1 MASNGVLRRRLRLL
15 LLLCSLG
22 GDAAWQLQP
31 TRWQPA
37 PARCRRSCRASVA
50 AIDGGEQVAPL
61 VQSHGNTSASETSAA
76 AETLLNALDSW
87 MRLQTIESVLP
98 RAQAKALLL
107 DLRDDRRF
115 WAQQRTQFNVVW
127 VSLEKA
133 LRVEERP
140 LSELLGEMTSDRLL
154 DAIEEMDDD
163 PALINAVLRSEIVE
177 KLLGKV
183 LYEGIFEFVQRAD
196 LLGNIFAQLPL
207 LGAIRM
213 QMLKTARSQLD
224 AVLGDSL
231 ARFLGEYTASAAESA
246 SAFLL
251 SPETASARRR
261 ARRSA
266 AAKLLAKPVR
276 DLVQISDIEMA
287 LVRDAAWSAIQE
299 FRLPHEEELVD
310 RLYDEFGHQPFTI
323 LLPSSATASRGD
335 APLFSRGRSV
345 LHSIIER
352 FLASGGWSEWAASGG
367 LAASAAVGLELQA
380 AKAREPLPPPSNGKP
395 KKQPPQPPPDPSKWD
410 GWD

>member
-1 MASNGVLRRRLRLL
+1 M
-15 LLLCSLG
+15 
-22 GDAAWQLQP
+22 
-31 TRWQPA
+31 
-37 PARCRRSCRASVA
+37 
-50 AIDGGEQVAPL
+50 
-61 VQSHGNTSASETSAA
+61 
-76 AETLLNALDSW
+76 
-87 MRLQTIESVLP
+87 
-98 RAQAKALLL
+98 
-107 DLRDDRRF
+107 
-115 WAQQRTQFNVVW
+115 
-127 VSLEKA
+127 
-133 LRVEERP
+133 
-140 LSELLGEMTSDRLL
+140 
-154 DAIEEMDDD
+154 
-163 PALINAVLRSEIVE
+163 LRSEIVE

-299 FRLPHEEELVD
+299 FRLPHEEV
-310 RLYDEFGHQPFTI
+310 RSSSGSGARS
-323 LLPSSATASRGD
+323 SSAAGS
-335 APLFSRGRSV
+335 
-345 LHSIIER
+345 
-352 FLASGGWSEWAASGG
+352 
-367 LAASAAVGLELQA
+367 SAGSSAGQ
-380 AKAREPLPPPSNGKP
+380 RRQ
-395 KKQPPQPPPDPSKWD
+395 KQQRRW
-410 GWD
+410 

>member
-1 MASNGVLRRRLRLL
+1 MPSRPRGQRAPPRRSLPVRYPRPCPRLSSYRTPHRLL
-15 LLLCSLG
+15 PPPPLL
-22 GDAAWQLQP
+22 
-31 TRWQPA
+31 
-37 PARCRRSCRASVA
+37 
-50 AIDGGEQVAPL
+50 
-61 VQSHGNTSASETSAA
+61 AA
-76 AETLLNALDSW
+76 A
-87 MRLQTIESVLP
+87 Q
-98 RAQAKALLL
+98 
-107 DLRDDRRF
+107 
-115 WAQQRTQFNVVW
+115 
-127 VSLEKA
+127 
-133 LRVEERP
+133 
-140 LSELLGEMTSDRLL
+140 
-154 DAIEEMDDD
+154 
-163 PALINAVLRSEIVE
+163 VLRSEIVE

-246 SAFLL
+246 SAFLV

-299 FRLPHEEELVD
+299 FRLPHEEV
-310 RLYDEFGHQPFTI
+310 RSSSGSGARS
-323 LLPSSATASRGD
+323 SSAAGS
-335 APLFSRGRSV
+335 
-345 LHSIIER
+345 
-352 FLASGGWSEWAASGG
+352 
-367 LAASAAVGLELQA
+367 SAGSSAGQ
-380 AKAREPLPPPSNGKP
+380 RRQ
-395 KKQPPQPPPDPSKWD
+395 KQQRRW
-410 GWD
+410 